1 MTKMTE
7 EDFDKLV
14 ASTTPEKCDH
24 KDIVKLYYLGT
35 HTDYG
40 CIKCKCKSSNK
51 EDYYRIKHLI

>member
-1 MTKMTE
+1 MTKMAE
-7 EDFDKLV
+7 EDFDKLE

-51 EDYYRIKHLI
+51 EDFNR

>member
-24 KDIVKLYYLGT
+24 KDIVKLYYLGILKQER
-35 HTDYG
+35 DMG
-40 CIKCKCKSSNK
+40 S
-51 EDYYRIKHLI
+51 LF